1 MRIKTI
7 AVASA
12 AGGRHYGQSEA
23 AMRYFAGHLQQ
34 KPVFSYGITQASSR
48 KQYKLARL
56 FRQIHHATQYC
67 ASRQQPFLMVEGD
80 HSSAMAT
87 WSGVMDALGKQ
98 SDLGLIWLDAHMD
111 AHTFATSPSGNVHG
125 MPLAALLGAADPRL
139 AQLYPGRNYLKPENL
154 ILIGIRSYE
163 SGEKALLD
171 RLGVEYHPLDSLKSP
186 EALLRVLTQA
196 VHRLHQRC
204 DRIGLSIDLDVMD
217 PRDAPAVATPV
228 CNGLRRDPLLSALAQ
243 SFAQTNKLCGL
254 EISEYVPCKD
264 YDGRTLKLIDSL
276 VKTLYASSENKFLGS
291 FNTGIKAISVPT
303 W

>member
-12 AGGRHYGQSEA
+12 AGGRHFGQSEA
-23 AMRYFAGHLQQ
+23 AQRYFGGHLQQ
-34 KPVFSYGITQASSR
+34 KPAFSYGITQANTR
-48 KQYKLARL
+48 KHYKLARL
-56 FRQIHHATQYC
+56 FKQIHRATRYC
-67 ASRQQPFLMVEGD
+67 VRQNQAFLMVEGD

-87 WSGVMDALGKQ
+87 WSGVMDALVEPAR
-98 SDLGLIWLDAHMD
+98 LGLIWLDAHMD

-139 AQLYPGRNYLKPENL
+139 AQLYPGQSYLKPENL
-154 ILIGIRSYE
+154 ILIGLRSYE

-171 RLGVEYHPLDSLKSP
+171 RLGVEYHTLASLKTP
-186 EALLRVLTQA
+186 EALPQVLTQA
-196 VHRLHQRC
+196 VHSLNQRC
-204 DRIGLSIDLDVMD
+204 ARIGLSIDLDVMD

-228 CNGLRRDPLLSALAQ
+228 REGLRRAQLLSALAQ
-243 SFAQTNKLCGL
+243 AFEKCNSLCGL

-264 YDGRTLKLIDSL
+264 YDGRTLKLIDNI
-276 VKTLYASSENKFLGS
+276 VRTLYASNENKFLGS
-291 FNTGIKAISVPT
+291 FNSGIKSISLPT